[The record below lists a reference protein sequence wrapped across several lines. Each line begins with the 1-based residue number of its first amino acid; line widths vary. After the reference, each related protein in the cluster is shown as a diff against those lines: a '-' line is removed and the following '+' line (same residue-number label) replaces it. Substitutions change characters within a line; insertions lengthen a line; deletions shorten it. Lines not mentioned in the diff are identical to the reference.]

1 MNLTA
6 DPDPQSWLAKEPT
19 WLDPCIARLNGERST
34 YAAVDEGH
42 WIVAA
47 EAGGT
52 LTQAGRIL
60 RIRSD
65 LDSTTIYFDHVHT
78 FRTSGTVSGLGLTLP
93 TGPIARLRP
102 EDLTSIFALD
112 GISITDVPLVQN
124 VAYVRDLLE
133 IAVRDDLL
141 GPAGGPHELI
151 KDMSVRD
158 RYLVGKLAP
167 RRPSDTDAVAVEPA
181 SGADEIRDIE
191 DERAAPIH
199 EPGAEFASVSG
210 RVEPEDDALDEIDT
224 TNNQSLVPS
233 SMGFTFCVAPGVESL
248 AADVQWGRYERVPS
262 DEHDVVKTRRNRA
275 TSREEET
282 KVKVWRRIPCGGPVL
297 LPLKD
302 GSIRP
307 ATPDHDQPE
316 VRLQGTIRTNAQ
328 GERLVTLFL
337 VNGQLEPDDNK
348 DRAWLFQPEIAV
360 AAPEGAADP
369 SIFRRRPSNE
379 IIVDDPERDRLAL
392 IYRNRLEFAVG
403 HGVSVHADTT
413 PDDSARASHLR
424 TEIIPRYEVAVTE
437 TPGLDTDDRPAM
449 RRMVDEGWLD
459 MGRLAEME
467 PPQLR
472 EALLCL
478 VDDYAVWIGEQRTR
492 LTAEITGFDEPG
504 KDVIA
509 RCEETL
515 RRLREGMDT

>member
-1 MNLTA
+1 M
-6 DPDPQSWLAKEPT
+6 
-19 WLDPCIARLNGERST
+19 ARPVHSSIKRRAFGLFGG
-34 YAAVDEGH
+34 VDEGH

-47 EAGGT
+47 EADGT
-52 LTQAGRIL
+52 LTRAGRVL
-60 RIRSD
+60 RIRSS
-65 LDSTTIYFDHVHT
+65 LFDSTTIYFDHVHR
-78 FRTSGTVSGLGLTLP
+78 FRTSGTVSGLALTLP

-102 EDLTSIFALD
+102 EDLISIFGSD
-112 GISITDVPLVQN
+112 GISIADVPLIQN

-167 RRPSDTDAVAVEPA
+167 RRPNNDTVAVEPA
-181 SGADEIRDIE
+181 AGADEIRDVE

-233 SMGFTFCVAPGVESL
+233 SMGLTFCVAPGVEAL
-248 AADVQWGRYERVPS
+248 DAEVRWGRYERVPG

-275 TSREEET
+275 TAEEET
-282 KVKVWRRIPCGGPVL
+282 KVRVWRRIPCGGVVP

-302 GSIRP
+302 GPMRP
-307 ATPDHDQPE
+307 ATPDRDQPE

-348 DRAWLFQPEIAV
+348 DRAWLFQPRKSRW
-360 AAPEGAADP
+360 PRQNAADP

-379 IIVDDPERDRLAL
+379 TIVDDPERDRLAL

-413 PDDSARASHLR
+413 PGDAAKASHLR
-424 TEIIPRYEVAVTE
+424 TEIIPSYEVGVTE
-437 TPGLDTDDRPAM
+437 TPGLELGRP
-449 RRMVDEGWLD
+449 
-459 MGRLAEME
+459 
-467 PPQLR
+467 
-472 EALLCL
+472 
-478 VDDYAVWIGEQRTR
+478 
-492 LTAEITGFDEPG
+492 PG
-504 KDVIA
+504 HAPD
-509 RCEETL
+509 
-515 RRLREGMDT
+515 G